1 MSSFFQFERKIGWS
15 EVIAIFAL
23 LVSIGALWFARAQV
37 LVNLPDVQ
45 VETRTAIRIGSANH
59 KNDDEIVEVLPFIV
73 TNRGGRTVT
82 LVSLERESVP
92 PLLRS
97 TDGKVAED
105 LGLVASFAVLEGTPD
120 AKGFLADTVLPADVQ
135 LLVFPYV
142 VNQSVES
149 GRTKPLVFLL
159 RIKGPPGTAIGDA
172 KVLFNCRAVFSD
184 GSTHRIAQAIG
195 YQ

>member
-1 MSSFFQFERKIGWS
+1 MPSLFQFERKIGWS
-15 EVIAIFAL
+15 EVIAAFAL

-45 VETRTAIRIGSANH
+45 VESRTAIRIGSANR
-59 KNDDEIVEVLPFIV
+59 KSDGEIIEILPFIV

-82 LVSLERESVP
+82 LVSLERESLP

-97 TDGKVAED
+97 IDGKVAED
-105 LGLVASFAVLEGTPD
+105 PTFAASFAVLEGTPD
-120 AKGFLADTVLPADVQ
+120 AKGFLADKVLTADVQ
-135 LLVFPYV
+135 PLVFPYV

-149 GRTKPLVFLL
+149 GRTKPLVLLL
-159 RIKGPPGTAIGDA
+159 RIRGQPGTSIGDA
-172 KVLFNCRAVFSD
+172 KVLFNCKAVFSD

-195 YQ
+195 YE